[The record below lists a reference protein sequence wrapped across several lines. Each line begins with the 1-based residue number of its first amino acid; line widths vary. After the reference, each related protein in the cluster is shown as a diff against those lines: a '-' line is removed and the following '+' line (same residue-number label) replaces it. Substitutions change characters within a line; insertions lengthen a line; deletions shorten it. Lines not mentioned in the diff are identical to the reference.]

1 VTPIETRLAELLDD
15 LQTELTRL
23 DLWEATPPPP
33 AALASPLP
41 FCVDT
46 LRFTQ
51 WLQWVFIPR
60 TRAVLEGAAA
70 LPARSGIRPMAEEAL
85 AGCPWDTASLIAIVG
100 AIDIA
105 INLAPLPEGRGGGW
119 GRG

>member
-1 VTPIETRLAELLDD
+1 VTLIEARLAELLDD
-15 LQTELTRL
+15 LELELSRQA
-23 DLWEATPPPP
+23 LWETAPPPP

-41 FCVDT
+41 FCADT

-70 LPARSGIRPMAEEAL
+70 LPSRSGIRPMAEEAL
-85 AGCPWDTASLIAIVG
+85 TGCRWDTGPLIAILG

-105 INLAPLPEGRGGGW
+105 INLAPLPDDG
-119 GRG
+119 